1 MKTSLLRTARRGF
14 TLIEVM
20 VATAIMIVIVLAVVT
35 IAADTFK
42 AYDRAVA
49 DLTTQSEARGA
60 LDALENDFQTAVIR
74 PDGRC
79 WMEVI
84 LPGTT
89 TPSGVPK
96 AVGNLQPVDHPMVM
110 LFSAPPDRPRW
121 SPVATNPRT
130 AFKGDVCAVAYRI
143 GQRSPFDAPG
153 DPIQQVYGI
162 YRTIIDPEATFRDAL
177 PIIFA
182 STPTTPTSPWNYW
195 NGARLVPNY
204 SVSATSGGF
213 QTRNLIDQGL
223 VQTGGATSNYCWTLD
238 DQNFIASN
246 VVAMHLTFWCTSSL
260 PASSTVTG
268 ALVDPLKRPAEM
280 LRPVVVGSAD
290 AYKFG
295 PATNGGYLAGY
306 STNTSASST
315 RNAPLR
321 YGPPSGASTL
331 PVTGVTS
338 TQPFDVY
345 GARLRIYSDRMYP
358 DSLGPANVAT
368 ATSLPYLPYSVK
380 AVEVSLTI
388 LTPEGSKEL
397 RALQKL
403 TAAQGA
409 QGLKLPSDNDYK
421 RIVNQYGRNYTRYI
435 KLMANGG

>member
-1 MKTSLLRTARRGF
+1 MKTSLLRAARRGF

-20 VATAIMIVIVLAVVT
+20 VATAIMLVIVLAVVT

-84 LPGTT
+84 LPGAT
-89 TPSGVPK
+89 TPTGVPK
-96 AVGNLQPVDHPMVM
+96 AVGNLQPVDHPIVM

-130 AFKGDVCAVAYRI
+130 AFKGDVCAVSYRI

-177 PIIFA
+177 PIIFS

-246 VVAMHLTFWCTSSL
+246 VVSMHLTFWCTSSL

-280 LRPVVVGSAD
+280 LRPIVVGSAD

-295 PATNGGYLAGY
+295 PATYGGYLGEYVTGTSGAT
-306 STNTSASST
+306 TNA
-315 RNAPLR
+315 APLR

-331 PVTGVTS
+331 PVSGVT
-338 TQPFDVY
+338 TTHPFDVY
-345 GARLRIYSDRMYP
+345 GARLRIFSDRVYP
-358 DSLGPANVAT
+358 DSLGPNNAAT

-403 TAAQGA
+403 TAAQSA
-409 QGLKLPSDNDYK
+409 QGLKIPSDNDYK

>member
-1 MKTSLLRTARRGF
+1 MKNSLLRAARRGF

-20 VATAIMIVIVLAVVT
+20 VATAIMLVIVLAVVT

-84 LPGTT
+84 LPGAT
-89 TPSGVPK
+89 TPTGVPK
-96 AVGNLQPVDHPMVM
+96 AVGNLQPVDHPIVM

-130 AFKGDVCAVAYRI
+130 AFKGDVCAVSYRI

-177 PIIFA
+177 PIIFS

-246 VVAMHLTFWCTSSL
+246 VVSMHLTFWCKSSL

-280 LRPVVVGSAD
+280 LRPIVVGSAD

-295 PATNGGYLAGY
+295 PATYGGYLGEYVTGTSGAT
-306 STNTSASST
+306 TNA
-315 RNAPLR
+315 APLR

-331 PVTGVTS
+331 PVSGVT
-338 TQPFDVY
+338 TTHPFDVY
-345 GARLRIYSDRMYP
+345 GARLRIFSDRVYP
-358 DSLGPANVAT
+358 DSLGPNNAAT

-403 TAAQGA
+403 TAAQSA
-409 QGLKLPSDNDYK
+409 QGLKIPSDNDYK

>member
-1 MKTSLLRTARRGF
+1 MKTSLLRAARRGF

-84 LPGTT
+84 LPGAT
-89 TPSGVPK
+89 TPTGVPK
-96 AVGNLQPVDHPMVM
+96 AVGNLQPADHPMVM

-246 VVAMHLTFWCTSSL
+246 VVSMHLTFWCKSSL

-280 LRPVVVGSAD
+280 LRPVVFGSAD
-290 AYKFG
+290 AFKFG
-295 PATNGGYLAGY
+295 PQTYGGYLGEY
-306 STNTSASST
+306 TTNTTGAT
-315 RNAPLR
+315 TNAAPLR

-331 PVTGVTS
+331 PVSGVT
-338 TQPFDVY
+338 TTHPFDVY

-358 DSLGPANVAT
+358 DSLGPNNAAT

>member
-1 MKTSLLRTARRGF
+1 MKTSLLRAARRGF

-84 LPGTT
+84 LPGAT

-213 QTRNLIDQGL
+213 QTRNLIDQSL

-246 VVAMHLTFWCTSSL
+246 VVSMHLTFWCKSSL

-290 AYKFG
+290 AFKFG
-295 PATNGGYLAGY
+295 PQTYGGYLGEFT
-306 STNTSASST
+306 TNTSAAT
-315 RNAPLR
+315 TNTAPIR
-321 YGPPSGASTL
+321 YAPPSGASTL
-331 PVTGVTS
+331 PVSGVT
-338 TQPFDVY
+338 TTHPFDVY

-358 DSLGPANVAT
+358 DSLGPNNAAT

>member
-1 MKTSLLRTARRGF
+1 MKTSLLRAARRGF

-20 VATAIMIVIVLAVVT
+20 VATAIMLVIVLAVVT

-84 LPGTT
+84 LPGAT
-89 TPSGVPK
+89 TPAGVPK
-96 AVGNLQPVDHPMVM
+96 AVGNLQPVDHPIVM

-130 AFKGDVCAVAYRI
+130 AFKGDVCAVSYRI

-177 PIIFA
+177 PIIFS

-246 VVAMHLTFWCTSSL
+246 VVSMHLTFWCKSSL

-280 LRPVVVGSAD
+280 LRPIVVGSAD

-295 PATNGGYLAGY
+295 PATYGGYLGEYVTGTSGAT
-306 STNTSASST
+306 TNA
-315 RNAPLR
+315 APLR

-331 PVTGVTS
+331 PVSGVT
-338 TQPFDVY
+338 TTHPFDVY
-345 GARLRIYSDRMYP
+345 GARLRIFSDRVYP
-358 DSLGPANVAT
+358 DSLGPNNAAT

-403 TAAQGA
+403 TAAQSA
-409 QGLKLPSDNDYK
+409 QGLKIPSDNDYK